1 MYIRKYELTRSI
13 VTMTN
18 EFIDMIQNCN
28 QYLYFASPIKYILI
42 TIQLMMT
49 IILFIFRQYI
59 KGIISMIVL
68 FVFTGLILVEY
79 KYTDIEYDIRTL
91 DTILKDGLMKTLK
104 TAVFNPKALDHMTYQ
119 ELEQQKQ
126 QLTNASIQITKL
138 ERRLHKVKY
147 NRMRLDVVLASCM
160 IVMTIYILLF

>member
-1 MYIRKYELTRSI
+1 
-13 VTMTN
+13 
-18 EFIDMIQNCN
+18 
-28 QYLYFASPIKYILI
+28 
-42 TIQLMMT
+42 
-49 IILFIFRQYI
+49 
-59 KGIISMIVL
+59 
-68 FVFTGLILVEY
+68 
-79 KYTDIEYDIRTL
+79 
-91 DTILKDGLMKTLK
+91 
-104 TAVFNPKALDHMTYQ
+104 MTYQ